1 VQTLSNLHPDFND
14 LPGRGYSKLAHLPL
28 NYSHYREG
36 KSVQYKSVMV
46 WSESGMM
53 GGITPEHVTKAV
65 QPALNKYSADGWVL
79 HSQSICY
86 ANLVGVHLIFS
97 KE

>member
-1 VQTLSNLHPDFND
+1 
-14 LPGRGYSKLAHLPL
+14 
-28 NYSHYREG
+28 
-36 KSVQYKSVMV
+36 MV
-46 WSESGMM
+46 WSDSGMM
-53 GGITPEHVTKAV
+53 GGVTSEHVTKAV
-65 QPALNKYSADGWVL
+65 QPALNKYSADGWEL

>member
-1 VQTLSNLHPDFND
+1 M
-14 LPGRGYSKLAHLPL
+14 
-28 NYSHYREG
+28 
-36 KSVQYKSVMV
+36 QYKSVMV
-46 WSESGMM
+46 WSDSGMM
-53 GGITPEHVTKAV
+53 GGVTSDHVTKAV
-65 QPALNKYSADGWVL
+65 QPALNKYSADGWEL